1 MFQGSIDSQI
11 GAARICNGL
20 GIMRTCLET
29 ATLERIGDGLDELE
43 GIRGYGDTTHNQA
56 HLGTLTSSPFASEIS
71 RTRPILVYGPTR
83 LEAERNGAEY
93 LALYPHDADRPMQYV
108 VTWAD
113 DTIAS
118 SSAIKAVGPAEPR
131 VLSSRSYRSACS
143 AARC

>member
-1 MFQGSIDSQI
+1 MFQGSIDSPI

-93 LALYPHDADRPMQYV
+93 LALYPHDTDRPMQYV
-108 VTWAD
+108 VTWAGD
-113 DTIAS
+113 PIAS

-131 VLSSRSYRSACS
+131 VLPGRRPMLYR
-143 AARC
+143 R